1 MSNFNV
7 TTPNAAS
14 GSAISLGGEWTGRDQ
29 MEANKY
35 KSTIFQQMRLRQKG
49 KQRKSKNY
57 DNGRPKS
64 TPETS
69 QLYSEGESMSRTP
82 PPKSA
87 PPGSKPRCDRH
98 YEVERKAGRKVLE
111 PHLKIKRSPRVKP
124 DDIHEVI
131 REYPLGSGMTMTKSK
146 SKVAVKINTGL
157 PLDPPPAPRIERVEE
172 QLPAD
177 DGHESKMIWRSSSQM
192 SGFSSGMGSLL
203 GASSS
208 SSPHSHTGSSPDR
221 PFSSSG
227 RGTSQESP
235 AVFHNSLSE
244 ALIVQLQQQVSDLSL
259 FLGEERLNH
268 KATKEKAAAVMNQKL
283 QELDEKHV
291 QRFQKMQEDYEDKMD
306 VTRQVHEKE
315 KEHQK
320 AASDMQ
326 LARMKGELEFLQGAF
341 EAYKK
346 TLVQD
351 MEEKWKKKER
361 DMKHQ
366 FQEEMDNALHQQRT
380 ELLEQKNVEKKAMS
394 REFQKQMQGLVKE
407 HKKDIEAM
415 VKKFSS
421 ASSDVENLRR
431 ALDQLKAVR
440 EELDQTI
447 EKLALTDEILQDTRQ
462 HLQEANLKI
471 LNYQDNFQNKVDE
484 VDDKYKERIHQLMQD
499 NTELRKR
506 YMMKCDE
513 LFNEKSNTEFKRV
526 EKVTSTKEMLQM
538 IIHAKNRSNVNM
550 AVGDSETINLKQP
563 LIRPFSAPI
572 TRGET
577 RSAFINA
584 GEAEHYND
592 DSQSGDDLSE
602 GRGRPHTT
610 VGGGRKLNR
619 QSLVERSF
627 RAIRDSSLQSL

>member
-177 DGHESKMIWRSSSQM
+177 DGHER
-192 SGFSSGMGSLL
+192 
-203 GASSS
+203 
-208 SSPHSHTGSSPDR
+208 
-221 PFSSSG
+221 
-227 RGTSQESP
+227 
-235 AVFHNSLSE
+235 E